1 MLKKEISEVLKQTL
15 FFILVILVLP
25 AFLIITTIVADQTY
39 FDVFFPV
46 FQVGLLFWA
55 MFMGISLFSADRGQ
69 KGMEYLLSFPYSRLQ
84 IFVFKIL
91 PRLVAVVIF
100 FLVFLILYRSGGD
113 DKTAFSLLSFS
124 IVYFSF
130 FLISLS
136 LSASS
141 ENFIFLS
148 VFSLFSLIF
157 YLGLL
162 FLAYRIAWL
171 IKDIPYYELRIR
183 PFFTGGLDPDVA
195 GHILAAA
202 FALLLPLVI
211 SFYLTFKKLDGRPPK
226 VFNKRHI
233 KYLIPLFILGFITS
247 SFFAYKGMN
256 VGYGHYYLTQNHKLI
271 GSNPYSDIKIYDGSK
286 VYRIKGITDFSWPFM
301 EENEYV
307 YDISHW
313 KLIRYNTSS
322 HRINVLYEFPSN
334 KLWFGRD
341 IWKYGQTIAFI
352 ERNRDRTNIQLVLL
366 DEHSKHIKRIPF
378 DRKPL
383 SDYENPLL
391 FGTGKQDDKRFWLVS
406 SWGGWRAGKYPILRL
421 WEDGRI
427 EDFGYSHGRPF
438 YFNQKLITTSEKE
451 VFISREQKGKFE
463 VIEKI
468 PNSKGYR
475 FRIGYNIYRNLN
487 LIPLKE
493 LYGWKKGSK
502 YARLDLETFEIE
514 ELGEIKSLPMGFYPE
529 GGYFYVKD
537 QAASV
542 LNIYRLKENKSELIR
557 SFKMDFS
564 KPESEYSFTPGG
576 LIIRKRGKVRV
587 YAFPD
592 LKELKFKGL

>member
-1 MLKKEISEVLKQTL
+1 MLKKEISEVLKQIL
-15 FFILVILVLP
+15 FFILVITVLP
-25 AFLIITTIVADQTY
+25 GFLRMTSIVSDLTY

-69 KGMEYLLSFPYSRLQ
+69 KGMEYLLSLPYSRLQ

-113 DKTAFSLLSFS
+113 DKAAFSLLSFS

-148 VFSLFSLIF
+148 VFSLFSLII

-162 FLAYRIAWL
+162 FLAYRVAWL
-171 IKDIPYYELRIR
+171 IKDIPYYELDIR
-183 PFFTGGLDPDVA
+183 PFFAGGLDPDVA

-202 FALLLPLVI
+202 FVLLLPLVI
-211 SFYLTFKKLDGRPPK
+211 SFFLTSKKLDGRPPK

-256 VGYGHYYLTQNHKLI
+256 VGCGHYYLTQNHKLI
-271 GSNPYSDIKIYDGSK
+271 GSNPYSDIKIYDGRK
-286 VYRIKGITDFSWPFM
+286 VYKIKGITDFSWPFM

-352 ERNRDRTNIQLVLL
+352 ERNRDLTNIQLVLL

-383 SDYENPLL
+383 SNYAYPLL
-391 FGTGKQDDKRFWLVS
+391 FGTGKRDGKRFWLVT
-406 SWGGWRAGKYPILRL
+406 SWGGRRAGKYPILQL

-438 YFNQKLITTSEKE
+438 YVNQKLFTASEKG
-451 VFISREQKGKFE
+451 VFTRREKEGRFE

-475 FRIGYNIYRNLN
+475 FGIGYNIYRNLN
-487 LIPLKE
+487 PIPLKE

-514 ELGEIKSLPMGFYPE
+514 ELNEIKSLPMGFYLE
-529 GGYFYVKD
+529 NGYFYERD
-537 QAASV
+537 QAASA